1 MEQMVDNVSSHVDI
15 AKRAVMGLD
24 VEVVQKKTLELC
36 SALQQTRDKLL
47 YVDVMAEKVN
57 RLKSIVIELLKTS
70 H

>member
-1 MEQMVDNVSSHVDI
+1 MVDNVSSHVDI